1 MKTVDRF
8 WLVVDDNNGIRSTR
22 HLTGHKAVE
31 DAKEKV
37 KKHGGVFF
45 VMESTHAFR
54 QTDPLVEELH
64 LEDQVQEAPADG

>member
-1 MKTVDRF
+1 MITTASEAQDTSPA
-8 WLVVDDNNGIRSTR
+8 I
-22 HLTGHKAVE
+22 
-31 DAKEKV
+31 EKV